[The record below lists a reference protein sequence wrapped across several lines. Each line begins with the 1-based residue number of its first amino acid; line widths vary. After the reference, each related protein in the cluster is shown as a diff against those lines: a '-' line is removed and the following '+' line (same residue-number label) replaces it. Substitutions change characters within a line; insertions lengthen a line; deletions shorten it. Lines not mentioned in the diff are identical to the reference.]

1 MSLSKREQAR
11 LLHRTM
17 RQLHTRVILQNIRQV
32 FPLDGEPCE
41 LTMTQV
47 GTLMAVRDSGAASI
61 KEIAEAT
68 HVSPPSAST
77 MVDKLVELGVLSREQ
92 SKADRREVLVRVT
105 PEAERITEALEKGM
119 LGSLEEILEAMGP
132 MIFRIPHFYANVV
145 TAALK
150 TQGFF
155 PVVARIHLPGELIET
170 QTQRACL
177 RL

>member
-11 LLHRTM
+11 LLHKTVKRL
-17 RQLHTRVILQNIRQV
+17 QTRVILPNIRQV

-68 HVSPPSAST
+68 RVSPPSAST
-77 MVDKLVELGVLSREQ
+77 MVDKLVEMGVLSREQ

-105 PEAERITEALEKGM
+105 PEAERICEALEKGM
-119 LGSLEEILEAMGP
+119 LGSLEEILEAIGP
-132 MIFRIPHFYANVV
+132 EMAEQWCEVY
-145 TAALK
+145 
-150 TQGFF
+150 
-155 PVVARIHLPGELIET
+155 ARIQELFDADV
-170 QTQRACL
+170 QSGSRDGVLSRGSKAV
-177 RL
+177 

>member
-1 MSLSKREQAR
+1 MNLSRREQAR

-17 RQLHTRVILQNIRQV
+17 KQLHTRVILPNIRQV

-68 HVSPPSAST
+68 RVSPPSAST

-92 SKADRREVLVRVT
+92 SKADRREVLVSVT
-105 PEAERITEALEKGM
+105 PEAERITETLEKGL

-132 MIFRIPHFYANVV
+132 AMAEQWCEVYGRIQELLEKDVQSGSGGVAVS
-145 TAALK
+145 
-150 TQGFF
+150 QGSEA
-155 PVVARIHLPGELIET
+155 V
-170 QTQRACL
+170 
-177 RL
+177 